1 MTNRLLLIFAL
12 LASLFTV
19 RHADAQNAPQGF
31 SYQCIVRDING
42 ASLNNQSVS
51 LLFTIR
57 NGAPNGPVA
66 YSEMQSASTNA
77 YGLVNLVIGQGTALQ
92 GNFNTI
98 NWGASAKYLTVSLET
113 APSVFDE
120 LGTSQLMSVPYA
132 LYAQNTSS
140 AGDNWGTQTVQTS
153 AVLSGNG
160 TNSTPLTIAQQ
171 GAQPGQVLKWDGA
184 TWIPQDDNTGQS
196 GTVSQVN
203 TGAGLTGGPITTT
216 GTISLAN
223 SPVTPGVY
231 GSPTEIPVVTVD
243 QYGRVTN
250 VSLVSIPQNSTT
262 ITGAAGIGV
271 TQNGQN
277 FTITNTGDTN
287 ATDDLTTSSTADG
300 DVTGP
305 FSNLQIKANAVGNAE
320 IADNAVGT
328 SKITDGAVSTAK
340 IADNAVNTSKIA
352 DNAVSTAKIANAS
365 VTAAKLN
372 DMGAV
377 SGQVLKW
384 TGTMWAPAQDALGS
398 VSLTGGTGITISGAS
413 PNFTITNSGDTN
425 ANDDITTASQAD
437 GDVSGPFAN
446 LQIKSGV
453 VGSTELANNA
463 VTTSKINAQAVS
475 GDKIDQMSAANGQVL
490 KWNGTTWAPAAD
502 NLGTVTI
509 TGGVGIDVIAVGQNF
524 TIANGGDINPF
535 DDLTTNSTADGDVAG
550 PFSNLQIKAGA
561 VNSFDLANNAVQNAK
576 IQNAAVTGEKIA
588 QMGAFNGQVL
598 KWNGTT
604 WAPAADTGGDNWG
617 TQTVVTTA
625 ALSGVGTAGSPLT
638 IDQQG
643 ATSGQVLKWSGA
655 AWLPAN
661 DNNSGP
667 DNWGAQTAVTNPT
680 LLGNGTLGS
689 PLGIAPQGAAN
700 GQVLKYN
707 GLTWAPADDQTGA
720 DNWGAQTAQVNPRL
734 TGNGTAANP
743 LDIAPQGA
751 ANGQVLKFNGTTWAP
766 ADDNNTGG
774 DNWGTQT
781 TQITARLI
789 GNGTAANPLDIAPQ
803 GAANGQV
810 LKFNGTTWAP
820 ANDNN
825 TGGDNWGTQT
835 VASSLNLDGDGT
847 AGDPLRL
854 AQFGATNGQVLKWD
868 QAQNLW
874 VPANDIGGG
883 SGDDWGNQVAQTDAT
898 LTGDGTPGSPLG
910 IAAQGATPGQVLKF
924 DGTNWIPQDE
934 AGGDDWGN
942 QVAVTSLNI
951 IGNGTAANPLRLEN
965 FGAINGQVLSWNSL
979 LNLWVP
985 ANDTWGTQTAAVN
998 PRLSGNGTAGSPL
1011 DIAQQGASN
1020 GQVLKWNGSSWA
1032 PADDTGGGDD
1042 WGAQTAAVTPRLSG
1056 NGTAGN
1062 PLDIASQGASAGQI
1076 LKFNGTTWIPA
1087 NDEVATPGGGDNWGT
1102 QSVVSDAT
1110 LSGNGT
1116 NISPLT
1122 IAAQGAANGQ
1132 VLKFNGST
1140 WVPGDDNNSGADNW
1154 GTQTAAVSTRL
1165 SGNGTAGNP
1174 IDIAQQGASSGQ
1186 VLKWNG
1192 SSWAPADD
1200 NNSGN
1205 NYAAGAGISITG
1217 SAPNFTIINTGDGDA
1232 NPTNELQTLS
1242 LAGQDLTL
1250 SNGGGTV
1257 TLPAGNNYTAGAGI
1271 FITGSAPDFTIVNT
1285 GDADADPTNELQT
1298 LSLNGSKL
1306 AISGTG
1312 SEVDFDTLL
1321 SGLGGGGLWTASGAN
1336 IHNAN
1341 AGFVGV
1347 ATTTPVRPLHVKGMG
1362 EVLRLEG
1369 ADPAIGFAAGMIPSA
1384 TINKSGGSFN
1394 IGTEDS
1400 TAIVLSTGAGK
1411 TVFVD
1416 GLSGHVGMGAPNGS
1430 IARLRLFHAAGNAGL
1445 SIQNLNSGGEWDFRV
1460 NGFDGS
1466 LNLHNNFFGGGFP
1479 VGTFAVNGFYTP
1491 SDRRFKK
1498 DITATGSVL
1507 DKVSRLN
1514 AVYYRYNQE
1523 KADAKRTIG
1532 FVAQEVES
1540 LFPELVVQNRT
1551 DDGSIYLAVNYG
1563 GFGVLAIKAIQE
1575 QQEEISTLRKEKDQ
1589 LQQRLQNLE
1598 ARVLGIEQAR
1608 ASREK

>member
-1 MTNRLLLIFAL
+1 MTNRLLLYVVL
-12 LASLFTV
+12 LTSLFTAW
-19 RHADAQNAPQGF
+19 RADAQNTPQGF

-42 ASLNNQSVS
+42 ASLDNQTVS

-77 YGLVNLVIGQGTALQ
+77 YGLVNLVIGQGTPLQ

-132 LYAQNTSS
+132 LYAQNT
-140 AGDNWGTQTVQTS
+140 ANTGDNWGTQTVQTTPL
-153 AVLSGNG
+153 LSGNG
-160 TNSTPLTIAQQ
+160 TSGTPLTIAQQ
-171 GAQPGQVLKWDGA
+171 GAQPGQVLKWDGT
-184 TWIPQDDNTGQS
+184 TWVPQDDNTGQS
-196 GTVSQVN
+196 GTVSEVN

-243 QYGRVTN
+243 QHGRVTN
-250 VSLVSIPQNSTT
+250 VSLVSIPTNSTT
-262 ITGAAGIGV
+262 ITGAAGISV

-277 FTITNTGDTN
+277 FTVTNTGDTN

-340 IADNAVNTSKIA
+340 IADGAVATAKIA
-352 DNAVSTAKIANAS
+352 DNAVSTAKIANGAI
-365 VTAAKLN
+365 TAAKLN
-372 DMGAV
+372 DMGAA
-377 SGQVLKW
+377 SGHVLKW
-384 TGTMWAPAQDALGS
+384 TGTMWAPAQDALGT
-398 VSLTGGTGITISGAS
+398 VNLTGGTGISITGSA

-425 ANDDITTASQAD
+425 ANDDIVTTSQAD

-475 GDKIDQMSAANGQVL
+475 GDKIDQMSAAVGQVL
-490 KWNGTTWAPAAD
+490 KWTGTTWSPAPD

-509 TGGVGIDVIAVGQNF
+509 NAGPGIDVIAVGQNF
-524 TIANGGDINPF
+524 TVSNGGDINPF
-535 DDLTTNSTADGDVAG
+535 DDITTNSTADGDVAG

-561 VNSFDLANNAVQNAK
+561 VNSFDLANNAVQTAK
-576 IQNAAVTGEKIA
+576 IQNAAVTAEKLA

-598 KWNGTT
+598 KWNGTA
-604 WAPAADTGGDNWG
+604 WAPAQDSGPDNWG
-617 TQTVVTTA
+617 TQTVVTSA
-625 ALSGVGTAGSPLT
+625 ALSGQGTLGSPLT
-638 IDQQG
+638 IDPQG
-643 ATSGQVLKWSGA
+643 ATNGQVLKWNGA
-655 AWLPAN
+655 VWLPAN
-661 DNNSGP
+661 DNNSGA
-667 DNWGAQTAVTNPT
+667 DNWGTQTAATNAT
-680 LLGNGTLGS
+680 LIGNGTAGT

-720 DNWGAQTAQVNPRL
+720 DNWGAQTAQVNTRL
-734 TGNGTAANP
+734 SGNGTAANP
-743 LDIAPQGA
+743 LDIAQQGA
-751 ANGQVLKFNGTTWAP
+751 ANGQVLKWNGTAWAP
-766 ADDNNTGG
+766 ADDTGG
-774 DNWGTQT
+774 GGGDDWGAQT
-781 TQITARLI
+781 AQTTARLS
-789 GNGTAANPLDIAPQ
+789 GNGTAGTPLDIAQQ

-810 LKFNGTTWAP
+810 LKWNGTAWAP

-835 VASSLNLDGDGT
+835 VVSSLNLGGNGT
-847 AGDPLRL
+847 AADPLRL
-854 AQFGATNGQVLKWD
+854 AQLGATNGQVLKWD

-874 VPANDIGGG
+874 EPADDIGGG
-883 SGDDWGNQVAQTDAT
+883 VGDNWGSQVAQTNAT
-898 LTGDGTPGSPLG
+898 LTGNGTAGNPLG
-910 IAAQGATPGQVLKF
+910 IAAQGATTGQVLKF
-924 DGTNWIPQDE
+924 NGTTWVPQNEAAGDNW
-934 AGGDDWGN
+934 GS
-942 QVAVTSLNI
+942 QVAATSLNI
-951 IGNGTAANPLRLEN
+951 IGNGTAGNPLRLEN
-965 FGAINGQVLSWNSL
+965 FGANNGQVLSWNSL

-985 ANDTWGTQTAAVN
+985 ANDTWGTQTAVVA

-1011 DIAQQGASN
+1011 DIAPQGA
-1020 GQVLKWNGSSWA
+1020 A
-1032 PADDTGGGDD
+1032 
-1042 WGAQTAAVTPRLSG
+1042 
-1056 NGTAGN
+1056 
-1062 PLDIASQGASAGQI
+1062 AGQI

-1102 QSVVSDAT
+1102 QSVISDAT

-1122 IAAQGAANGQ
+1122 IASQGATNGQ

-1140 WVPGDDNNSGADNW
+1140 WIPGDDN
-1154 GTQTAAVSTRL
+1154 
-1165 SGNGTAGNP
+1165 AG
-1174 IDIAQQGASSGQ
+1174 GG
-1186 VLKWNG
+1186 
-1192 SSWAPADD
+1192 
-1200 NNSGN
+1200 GN
-1205 NYAAGAGISITG
+1205 NYSAGAGIAITG
-1217 SAPNFTIINTGDGDA
+1217 SAPNFTITNTGDGDA

-1257 TLPAGNNYTAGAGI
+1257 TLPAANNYTAGAGI
-1271 FITGSAPDFTIVNT
+1271 NITGSAPNFTITNA

-1298 LSLNGSKL
+1298 LSLNGTKL

-1321 SGLGGGGLWTASGAN
+1321 SGIGGGGLWTASGAN
-1336 IHNAN
+1336 IYNSN

-1347 ATTTPVRPLHVKGMG
+1347 ATTTPARPLHVKGMG

-1369 ADPAIGFAAGMIPSA
+1369 TDPAIGFASGAIPSA
-1384 TINKSGGSFN
+1384 SINKSGGSLN

-1411 TVFVD
+1411 TVFVG
-1416 GLSGHVGMGAPNGS
+1416 GLNGHVGMGAPNGG

-1445 SIQNLNSGGEWDFRV
+1445 SIQNSNSGGEWDFRV
-1460 NGFDGS
+1460 NGFDGA

-1479 VGTFAVNGFYTP
+1479 VGTFATNGFYTP

-1498 DITATGSVL
+1498 DITGTGKVL

-1523 KADAKRTIG
+1523 SADAKRTIG

-1540 LFPELVVQNRT
+1540 LFPELVAQNRT
-1551 DDGSIYLAVNYG
+1551 DDGSIYLAVNYA

-1575 QQEEISTLRKEKDQ
+1575 QQEEINTLRKEKDQ
-1589 LQQRLQNLE
+1589 LLQRLGNLE
-1598 ARVLGIEQAR
+1598 ARVQGIEQAR